1 MRKLLYARTKLSPD
15 TGALLPEEEWQTLD
29 EHLYK
34 TALLTKKN
42 AQAFG
47 AESLGHAAGM
57 LHDLGKA
64 SDDFQRRLKGSNDPV
79 DHKSAGA
86 IEAYRRYGKVLGKVL
101 AYVIFGH
108 HGGLPDDVS
117 DDRSRGLSDVLKNK
131 DNYIVGYNVETY
143 PLESC
148 MPRKPAA
155 NSIQQQAMYLSLL
168 IRMLYSCLVDAD
180 YLDAEAFTQPE
191 KYRQRVKSAKTLE
204 ELIPQF
210 ELKKKELLSHQ
221 SKRPIDILRKEVL
234 KNCLKAG
241 SSPKGIYSLTVPT
254 GGGKTLSSLAFAFE
268 HAKTHKDIRR
278 IIYAIP
284 FTSIIE
290 QNANVFKQIFGQE
303 AVLEHHSNYDISDD
317 ENDVNRLACE
327 NWDAP
332 FIVTTNVQLFE
343 SLFSSKPSRSRK
355 VHAMANSIIIL
366 DEAQMLPES
375 VLLPSLSALQCLC
388 ANFGATVLFCSA
400 TQPAIKAE
408 WIDDN
413 KPYEIIPD
421 PRDLYI
427 KLKRININKIGMI
440 SNNDLAERL
449 ISYDQVLCIVNTR
462 KHAKKLFNLIS
473 DHVGVYHLSAL
484 MCPAHRSVVLA
495 EIKENLKKGK
505 RCIVI
510 STQLIEAGV
519 DIDFPVVFR
528 SSAGIDS
535 IAQAAGRCNREGNQ
549 KIGEVYVFK
558 PEEGL
563 PSGWFSRM
571 AQYGEEILSEY
582 DDPLSPDAIE
592 HFFRLRYGLGANL
605 DENDIMKNLIQGSKD
620 ISFQFREIDE
630 QFKLIKSPTFSV
642 IIPYDDEA
650 SKIVE
655 EAKNSLYPGSYLR
668 KLQKYS
674 VPIYEHDLRKLQE
687 KGAVTNLFADYY
699 LLTVNE
705 IDFKNV
711 YSDKLGLLVNYE
723 MEVLIC

>member
-1 MRKLLYARTKLSPD
+1 MLYAHTKLSPD
-15 TGALLPEEEWQTLD
+15 TRTLLPENEWQTLD
-29 EHLYK
+29 EHLHK
-34 TALLTKKN
+34 TAFLAKKK

-47 AESLGHAAGM
+47 ADGLGHAAGM
-57 LHDLGKA
+57 LHDIGKA
-64 SDDFQRRLKGSNDPV
+64 SVAFQNRLKGSSNPV
-79 DHKSAGA
+79 DHKSAGT
-86 IEAYRRYGKVLGKVL
+86 IESYRRYGRFLGKIL
-101 AYVIFGH
+101 AYIIFGH
-108 HGGLPDDVS
+108 HSGLPDDIS
-117 DDRSRGLSDVLKNK
+117 DGRSHGLSDVLENK
-131 DNYIVGYNVETY
+131 DNYITEYNAETY
-143 PLESC
+143 PIESC
-148 MPRKPAA
+148 MPKQPVA
-155 NSIQQQAMYLSLL
+155 NSIQQKAMYLTML

-180 YLDAEAFTQPE
+180 YLDTESFIQPE
-191 KYRQRVKSAKTLE
+191 KYHQRIKSTKSLE
-204 ELIPQF
+204 ELMPQF
-210 ELKKKELLSHQ
+210 NAKKEELLSQ
-221 SKRPIDILRKEVL
+221 SSKRPINILRKEIL
-234 KNCLKAG
+234 ENCLNAG
-241 SSPKGIYSLTVPT
+241 SLPKGVYFLTVPT

-268 HAKTHKDIRR
+268 HAKTHKDIKKV
-278 IIYAIP
+278 IYAIP

-303 AVLEHHSNYDISDD
+303 AVLEHHSNYDVSDD

-332 FIVTTNVQLFE
+332 LIVTTNVQLLE
-343 SLFSSKPSRSRK
+343 SLFSSKPSRARK

-388 ANFGATVLFCSA
+388 ANFGSTVLFCSA
-400 TQPAIKAE
+400 TQPAIKPE
-408 WIDDN
+408 WIDGI
-413 KPYEIIPD
+413 KPHEIIPD
-421 PRDLYI
+421 PADLYI
-427 KLKRININKIGMI
+427 KLKRTNINKLGTI
-440 SNNDLAERL
+440 SDRDLAVQM

-473 DHVGVYHLSAL
+473 DNAGVYQLSAL
-484 MCPAHRSVVLA
+484 MCPAHRSLILA
-495 EIKENLKKGK
+495 EIKENLKNRK

-535 IAQAAGRCNREGNQ
+535 IAQAAGRCNREGKQ
-549 KIGEVYVFK
+549 KTGQVYVFK

-563 PSGWFSRM
+563 PRGWFSRM

-592 HFFRLRYGLGANL
+592 QFFRLRYGLGANL
-605 DENDIMKNLIQGSKD
+605 DENRIMENLIKGAND

-630 QFKLIKSPTFSV
+630 QFKLIKSPTFSI
-642 IIPYDDEA
+642 IIPFNNEA
-650 SKIVE
+650 SQIIE

-674 VPIYEHDLRKLQE
+674 VSVYEYDLIKLKK
-687 KGAVTNLFADYY
+687 KGVLTELCDNHFI
-699 LLTVNE
+699 LTVNE
-705 IDFKNV
+705 LDFQNV
-711 YSDKLGLLVNYE
+711 YSDKLGLVVDYE

>member
-1 MRKLLYARTKLSPD
+1 LLYAHTKLSTD
-15 TGALLPEEEWQTLD
+15 TGALLPEGEWQTLD
-29 EHLYK
+29 EHLNN
-34 TALLTKKN
+34 TALLTRIK

-47 AESLGHAAGM
+47 ADGLGHAAGM

-64 SDDFQRRLKGSNDPV
+64 SIAFQNRLKGSSNPV

-86 IEAYRRYGKVLGKVL
+86 IESYHRYGRFLGKIL
-101 AYVIFGH
+101 AYIIFGH

-117 DDRSRGLSDVLKNK
+117 DGQSRGLSNVLENK
-131 DNYIVGYNVETY
+131 DNYTIEYNAVTY
-143 PLESC
+143 PIESC
-148 MPRKPAA
+148 MPRQPVA
-155 NSIQQQAMYLSLL
+155 NSIQQKAMYFSML

-180 YLDAEAFTQPE
+180 FLDTESFIQPE
-191 KYRQRVKSAKTLE
+191 KYYQRIKSTKPIE

-210 ELKKKELLSHQ
+210 NIKKNELLSR
-221 SKRPIDILRKEVL
+221 SNKRPIDILRKDVL
-234 KNCLKAG
+234 EKCLNAG

-268 HAKTHKDIRR
+268 HAKTHKDIKR

-303 AVLEHHSNYDISDD
+303 AVLEHHSNYDVSDD
-317 ENDVNRLACE
+317 ESDVNRLACE

-332 FIVTTNVQLFE
+332 LIVTTNVQLFE
-343 SLFSSKPSRSRK
+343 SLFSSKPSKSRK
-355 VHAMANSIIIL
+355 VHSMANSVIIL

-400 TQPAIKAE
+400 TQPAIKPE
-408 WIDDN
+408 WIDGI
-413 KPYEIIPD
+413 KPHEIIPD
-421 PRDLYI
+421 PGDLYI
-427 KLKRININKIGMI
+427 KLKRTNINKIGNI
-440 SNNDLAERL
+440 SDSDLAARL

-462 KHAKKLFNLIS
+462 KHAKKLFELIS
-473 DHVGVYHLSAL
+473 DNAGVYHLSAL
-484 MCPAHRSVVLA
+484 MCPAHRSLTLA
-495 EIKENLKKGK
+495 GIKENLMKRKK
-505 RCIVI
+505 CIVI

-528 SSAGIDS
+528 SLAGIDS
-535 IAQAAGRCNREGNQ
+535 IAQAAGRCNREGKQ
-549 KIGEVYVFK
+549 KAGQMYVFK

-563 PSGWFSRM
+563 PRGWFSRM

-592 HFFRLRYGLGANL
+592 QFFRLRYGLGANL
-605 DENDIMKNLIQGSKD
+605 DENGIMGNLIKGVD
-620 ISFQFREIDE
+620 NISFQFREIDE
-630 QFKLIKSPTFSV
+630 QFKLIKSPTFSI
-642 IIPYDDEA
+642 IIPYNNEA
-650 SKIVE
+650 SQIIDA
-655 EAKNSLYPGSYLR
+655 AKNSLYPGSYLR

-674 VPIYEHDLRKLQE
+674 VSVYEYDLMKLKE
-687 KGAVTNLFADYY
+687 KGVLTELCENHY

-705 IDFKNV
+705 LDFQNV
-711 YSDKLGLLVNYE
+711 YSDKLGLVVDYE